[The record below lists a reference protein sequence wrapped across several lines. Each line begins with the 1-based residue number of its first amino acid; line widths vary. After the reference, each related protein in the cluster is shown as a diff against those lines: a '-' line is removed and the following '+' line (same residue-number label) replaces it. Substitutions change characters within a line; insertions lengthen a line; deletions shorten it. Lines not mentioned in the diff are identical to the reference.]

1 MIHKEGRSILVG
13 LFLIIS
19 AVFIGLHMLEVA
31 EEVIYISYLLLG
43 GLFIFCLQFF
53 RNPSIEVVQNPRLVM
68 APADGK
74 VVVIEEA
81 EEKEYLHEKRLQV
94 SIFMSPINKHINR
107 NPVSGKIT
115 YLKYHKGRYLVAW
128 HPKASTDNERN
139 TVVYEMANG
148 LEILTRQIAGA
159 MAKRIK
165 YYIDEDDNVNQG
177 EEFGFIKFGSRVDV
191 FLPMDAKVLVKANQ
205 KTLAGITPLAELA

>member
-1 MIHKEGRSILVG
+1 
-13 LFLIIS
+13 
-19 AVFIGLHMLEVA
+19 
-31 EEVIYISYLLLG
+31 
-43 GLFIFCLQFF
+43 
-53 RNPSIEVVQNPRLVM
+53 M